1 MNLRQSDPEAFALL
15 DRELQFRKEVLD
27 LVPSDNHPSRAVRE
41 AAQYP
46 LFYSEND
53 GRNYYY
59 PGCETIAKVEDLA
72 KARGL
77 ALFPGS
83 EAINVKPTDGTRGN
97 EAVYRAF
104 LKEGDTI
111 LSLGLAEGGHL
122 SHGLKWNYS
131 GQLYKIVSYGVTRE
145 GHLDL
150 NEVRDLALKHRPTM
164 IIAGGSS
171 CPFQFDFSAF
181 GEIAREVGAL
191 LHADISHF
199 AGLVVSG
206 HHPSPFPHADT
217 MMTTLQKT
225 LRGDKGSIVFS
236 RADKIKDLDRAV
248 FPGVMAHATGA
259 QLLAKA
265 IALNEASQPE
275 FKELMNRVV
284 RNIQRLAQGFLSRG
298 YELVTGGTQTHLM
311 VVDLRSKGITGKV
324 GEGRLL
330 AGGLLSN
337 KQLIPFDPERP
348 TVCSGI
354 RIGSPCASS
363 RGMDVPEMDLIVGWA
378 DRLLSGEDPLPIRAE
393 VVELCAAFPVQ

>member
-1 MNLRQSDPEAFALL
+1 
-15 DRELQFRKEVLD
+15 
-27 LVPSDNHPSRAVRE
+27 
-41 AAQYP
+41 
-46 LFYSEND
+46 
-53 GRNYYY
+53 
-59 PGCETIAKVEDLA
+59 
-72 KARGL
+72 
-77 ALFPGS
+77 
-83 EAINVKPTDGTRGN
+83 
-97 EAVYRAF
+97 
-104 LKEGDTI
+104 
-111 LSLGLAEGGHL
+111 
-122 SHGLKWNYS
+122 
-131 GQLYKIVSYGVTRE
+131 
-145 GHLDL
+145 
-150 NEVRDLALKHRPTM
+150 
-164 IIAGGSS
+164 
-171 CPFQFDFSAF
+171 
-181 GEIAREVGAL
+181 
-191 LHADISHF
+191 
-199 AGLVVSG
+199 
-206 HHPSPFPHADT
+206 
-217 MMTTLQKT
+217 
-225 LRGDKGSIVFS
+225 
-236 RADKIKDLDRAV
+236 
-248 FPGVMAHATGA
+248 MAHATGA